1 MKYVIAMVVLGLF
14 LCQNSA
20 NAQQWPN
27 PENARLTNTMTN
39 FMNQFGGG
47 GLPVPVP
54 VPVDYNYYSDYQNGY
69 QQHLQNSVTQ
79 VEVYFRRRQSNM
91 YYRQLEEL
99 QKQEIKDLKRS
110 KQLTIPE
117 LNRIFNRE
125 SSF

>member
-1 MKYVIAMVVLGLF
+1 MKYVAVILVLGLF
-14 LCQNSA
+14 VCKNSA

-47 GLPVPVP
+47 GLPIPVP

-79 VEVYFRRRQSNM
+79 VEVYFRRRQFNM